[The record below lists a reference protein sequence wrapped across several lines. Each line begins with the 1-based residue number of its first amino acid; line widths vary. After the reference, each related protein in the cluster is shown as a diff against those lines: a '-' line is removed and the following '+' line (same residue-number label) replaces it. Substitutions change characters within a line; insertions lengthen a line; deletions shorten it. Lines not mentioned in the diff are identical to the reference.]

1 MVIYVEIWQ
10 LSGEAS
16 DACVESCLC
25 EMAVKGFF
33 REHFPAFSPKV
44 SLFVVLDSK
53 MEQCLSKS
61 EMVSLTVSLRV
72 GYFGKYYL
80 NQLCHC
86 TTNLWCRDVHSPFA
100 FSMIICPTA
109 QLSPRLTGRKPQ
121 DFPLEVHLILWII
134 DGHELIPREKMLG
147 YWWHDKKP
155 VHHPALQFLS
165 KDTPSP
171 PFPSRVVLVSVY
183 FAATPSQR
191 QALILRSTVPKQPC
205 HLPHAAAPL
214 PKIHR
219 WSAQVNFSF

>member
-1 MVIYVEIWQ
+1 MSEQEWNGVTDCLTASWILREVLFESVVPLHHKFMVQRCSQSFCFLY
-10 LSGEAS
+10 
-16 DACVESCLC
+16 D
-25 EMAVKGFF
+25 
-33 REHFPAFSPKV
+33 
-44 SLFVVLDSK
+44 
-53 MEQCLSKS
+53 
-61 EMVSLTVSLRV
+61 
-72 GYFGKYYL
+72 
-80 NQLCHC
+80 
-86 TTNLWCRDVHSPFA
+86 
-100 FSMIICPTA
+100 MIICPTA